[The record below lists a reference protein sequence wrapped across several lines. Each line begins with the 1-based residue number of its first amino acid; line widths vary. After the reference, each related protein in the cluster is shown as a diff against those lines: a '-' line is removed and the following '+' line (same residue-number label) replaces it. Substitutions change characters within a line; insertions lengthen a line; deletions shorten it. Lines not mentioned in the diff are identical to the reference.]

1 MAFLRR
7 HRLVLTVAGT
17 VAALWICAAAWLLRG
32 AGNSLA
38 DGRDEL
44 DEARRGA
51 TPASLLDPTTESHL
65 VDARGD
71 FAQARKRLRSP
82 VLMPL
87 RVVPV
92 VGRHLRSADRVVSS
106 IDKATAVAQSGI
118 DRLDRLSKEPMDSG
132 PARLEAITELG
143 RLMADTRVAMKEV
156 DPGSPSALITPL
168 ADAVTDVARQRDD
181 TLATLERAERATAA
195 LRDVMAGPSPYLLL
209 GANNGEMRAGSGMFL
224 SAAVV
229 NFEGGTLRLGEV
241 RPTQELILPAGT
253 VAVGEDL
260 RRNWPWLDPG
270 RDFRN
275 LGLTAD
281 FPQSAEP
288 ATAMWPHVPDGGPVA
303 GVIAVDIDA
312 LRALLGVVGPVE
324 VDGVT
329 YDVDSVR
336 GELLRNQYGRFGDGH
351 DARDRRRDALG
362 TVARAVFERIESGGW
377 KLDEMA
383 TALTTAVQGRHL
395 MVWSVEPS
403 HAEAWAGV
411 GADGHLTDR
420 SLSVALVNRGA
431 NKADSFVDTTLTVE
445 VEPGTGDRQTI
456 TLTYEISNTTP
467 PDGPTYVVG
476 PNIEG
481 MVAGEY
487 RGIVVVNLPAGTTDV
502 EIEGVRPTLSGL
514 DGPTVV
520 VGGEV
525 TVASGG
531 TTKVVV
537 TAHLGRGVEEVTL
550 EPSARIPRTRLVL
563 GGREPTVDR
572 RRTIDLTAPLAAGVA
587 GDGPDAEPQE

>member
-1 MAFLRR
+1 
-7 HRLVLTVAGT
+7 
-17 VAALWICAAAWLLRG
+17 
-32 AGNSLA
+32 
-38 DGRDEL
+38 
-44 DEARRGA
+44 
-51 TPASLLDPTTESHL
+51 
-65 VDARGD
+65 
-71 FAQARKRLRSP
+71 
-82 VLMPL
+82 
-87 RVVPV
+87 
-92 VGRHLRSADRVVSS
+92 
-106 IDKATAVAQSGI
+106 
-118 DRLDRLSKEPMDSG
+118 
-132 PARLEAITELG
+132 
-143 RLMADTRVAMKEV
+143 
-156 DPGSPSALITPL
+156 
-168 ADAVTDVARQRDD
+168 
-181 TLATLERAERATAA
+181 
-195 LRDVMAGPSPYLLL
+195 
-209 GANNGEMRAGSGMFL
+209 
-224 SAAVV
+224 
-229 NFEGGTLRLGEV
+229 
-241 RPTQELILPAGT
+241 
-253 VAVGEDL
+253 
-260 RRNWPWLDPG
+260 
-270 RDFRN
+270 
-275 LGLTAD
+275 
-281 FPQSAEP
+281 
-288 ATAMWPHVPDGGPVA
+288 
-303 GVIAVDIDA
+303 
-312 LRALLGVVGPVE
+312 
-324 VDGVT
+324 
-329 YDVDSVR
+329 
-336 GELLRNQYGRFGDGH
+336 
-351 DARDRRRDALG
+351 
-362 TVARAVFERIESGGW
+362 
-377 KLDEMA
+377 
-383 TALTTAVQGRHL
+383 